1 MDFKSFESS
10 YKQLLKENS
19 SKKNIYT
26 SWDHSIVKINQNV
39 LVNNEKEILLK
50 LKEYIDDWLGGGES
64 AEKRI
69 NKENGEILF
78 KNQKFDEALNA
89 SFKITKLVYKKLF
102 NEELKNFTNLDYHNA
117 QEYCMQNAYLM
128 PKTFDRKKILDIGA
142 GFGRSL
148 SVPSELIKDLLY
160 CAVDIQK
167 EQYFFQYLFYSCF
180 KNLNFFEYFE
190 DSKNFSI
197 TDTPGIYHLPTLK
210 MNLLP
215 SNFFDHVICTFVI
228 GEIPIKLVKI
238 FIKDIKRV
246 LKPRG
251 SLYIREHLGRFY
263 RKKVTLHNLLSKD
276 FFCEFHP
283 YLIDGK
289 EVWGNH
295 FIYRKKIKEYPFYNS
310 ENKFFKKLI
319 FKIISKLI

>member
-1 MDFKSFESS
+1 MEYKNFESS
-10 YKQLLKENS
+10 YNQFLKENQKKKEETIWNH
-19 SKKNIYT
+19 SKIR
-26 SWDHSIVKINQNV
+26 INQDV
-39 LVNNEKEILLK
+39 LINNEKEILSK
-50 LKEYIDDWLGGGES
+50 LRQYIDDWSGSGKAG
-64 AEKRI
+64 EKRI
-69 NKENGEILF
+69 IKKNGEILF
-78 KNQKFDEALNA
+78 KNQKFDDALNA
-89 SFKITKLVYKKLF
+89 SFKITKLVFKKLF

-128 PKTFDRKKILDIGA
+128 PNTFDRKKILDIGS

-148 SVPSELIKDLLY
+148 SVPSELINDLLY
-160 CAVDIQK
+160 CSVEIQK

-190 DSKNFSI
+190 DPKNFSI
-197 TDTPGIYHLPTLK
+197 TDSPGIYHLPTLK

-215 SNFFDHVICTFVI
+215 SNFFDHVICTFVL

-238 FIKDIKRV
+238 LIQDIKRV

-251 SLYIREHLGRFY
+251 SLYIRDHLGRFY
-263 RKKVTLHNLLSKD
+263 NKKVTLHDLLSKD

-283 YLIDGK
+283 YLIDEK
-289 EVWGNH
+289 EVQGNH

-310 ENKFFKKLI
+310 KNKFFKKLI
-319 FKIISKLI
+319 FKIISNLI